1 MLVALVA
8 STALVASSAATAKDF
23 GPGDLRLCG
32 ARKCVAV
39 TDRAVLR
46 ALSSFIYSDGRP
58 APVRTPHVGAPVF
71 RLRFRD
77 GYVAG
82 MIGAAGLDRFR
93 SHGVICGRFRT
104 GSWYRL
110 PHGVASELRQL
121 TARVT
126 PLRLGTFVPR
136 SC

>member
-1 MLVALVA
+1 VLVL
-8 STALVASSAATAKDF
+8 SAGLIATPAAAKNF

-32 ARKCVAV
+32 AERCATI
-39 TDRAVLR
+39 TDRAALR
-46 ALSSFIYSDGRP
+46 ALSGFIYSDGRS
-58 APVRTPHVGAPVF
+58 ALAGTPSVGAPVF
-71 RLRFRD
+71 ELRFKN

-93 SHGVICGRFRT
+93 GHGVICGRFRR

-110 PHGVASELRQL
+110 PAVAAIDMRRL
-121 TARVT
+121 TARLT
-126 PLRLGTFVPR
+126 PLHLTAAVPR